1 MIFAYIILFALF
13 FIDCKPQFI
22 KNGINER
29 FLEKEQTLPI
39 KGVFV
44 LLVFFRHFRGYVDMD
59 YGVLNHLFVL
69 LDSRFSQ
76 LIVTMFF
83 FYSGYGIFE
92 QIKKNKSYADN
103 FITHRILPTYIN
115 FAFCVLIYFLLC
127 IIRMK
132 GNFFSMQEIILS
144 FVGWKDCFGNSNW
157 FMFVTFC
164 IYILLYVSFLKK
176 WRNDRLI
183 FNIVFF
189 NFLTIGLA
197 VILFIYKKHYWY
209 NTLFCFNLGIWY
221 SNYKQQIESFLKI
234 SKNYAIIFVISVIS
248 FLLSFFLIETQ
259 SPLFIIKALLFTVL
273 FVLCQMKFLFTP
285 SKIYSQLGKHIFS
298 VYMLQRI
305 PFILLTDL
313 ALNKNI
319 YLFFIGTLISTIA
332 IATVYDC
339 FIVVFSKCITKLRTK
354 LFH

>member
-1 MIFAYIILFALF
+1 MTYGQLATFKVNTEKSSIG
-13 FIDCKPQFI
+13 FIQFSLAWNSSFNLSVI
-22 KNGINER
+22 WTNFHKTQ
-29 FLEKEQTLPI
+29 EQIPLS
-39 KGVFV
+39 
-44 LLVFFRHFRGYVDMD
+44 
-59 YGVLNHLFVL
+59 LNLKC
-69 LDSRFSQ
+69 
-76 LIVTMFF
+76 T
-83 FYSGYGIFE
+83 IFE
-92 QIKKNKSYADN
+92 
-103 FITHRILPTYIN
+103 
-115 FAFCVLIYFLLC
+115 
-127 IIRMK
+127 
-132 GNFFSMQEIILS
+132 
-144 FVGWKDCFGNSNW
+144 SN
-157 FMFVTFC
+157 
-164 IYILLYVSFLKK
+164 
-176 WRNDRLI
+176 N
-183 FNIVFF
+183 
-189 NFLTIGLA
+189 
-197 VILFIYKKHYWY
+197 KKHYWY

-248 FLLSFFLIETQ
+248 FLVSFFLIETQ

-339 FIVVFSKCITKLRTK
+339 FIVVFSKYITKLRTK